1 MVASRLPNN
10 LMLWGNLSWRGMCKS
25 QYGALS
31 AAFHLTCMGYL
42 HRPQLQ
48 TLQDA
53 TWPGL
58 VGLEDGSEPAVPLIR
73 GTPSLYVARVMG
85 NHTGVAGTM
94 SGGIS

>member
-1 MVASRLPNN
+1 MY
-10 LMLWGNLSWRGMCKS
+10 KS
-25 QYGALS
+25 QYGVLS

-58 VGLEDGSEPAVPLIR
+58 VGPEDGGEPAVRLIR
-73 GTPSLYVARVMG
+73 GTPLLYVARVVG
-85 NHTGVAGTM
+85 YHSGVVGAT
-94 SGGIS
+94 SRGIS